1 MIPTN
6 NRLRP
11 GMGKNIILCLDGTSN
26 SFGAGPETNVLK
38 LFRMLEKDSP
48 NQLVYYQ
55 PGIGTHITVDLPKTI
70 WSAAYSYAEK
80 IVDIGIAWSLDA
92 HIIAAYMFLM
102 KHHCHGDRIY
112 LYGFSRGA
120 FTARILAGMLDRVG
134 LLSPGQNELVPCAW
148 EIYKTWEAAGQPME
162 DKTSNLACSFKSTF
176 SVPSVCVY
184 FMGLWDS
191 INSSGIILD
200 RSFPYTSSAGIVH
213 HIRHAVGIDERR
225 AKFKQNLFVPHCYNP
240 TLFGPSGIFAERQ
253 SPELTPETSPQT
265 SIVSSVRVSPVESR
279 QHTPKGSMVILRHPT
294 SPVPISA
301 STPVLASGSSIRTT
315 ASGRRFPCS
324 SRSELSHMF
333 RAHSEQSHMIG
344 TQKIRH
350 RPERSGD
357 LVELW
362 FPGDHGDVGG
372 GWLPRGSPHLLS
384 DIPLAWIL
392 SESVKFKV
400 IFKEGVIDEFRNN
413 HDSEECLIAPMHD
426 SLNLFRRQGEN
437 GRGEDPWW
445 RPWFWWFLETMPVA
459 YRVEN
464 EEEKWTR
471 VAVPNYGRART
482 IPMGA
487 KFHWSVAWRMRLV
500 DGYRPFDRSEDDDG
514 SSVTGGGSSSDEYGA
529 IPDDFD
535 CHDGC

>member
-1 MIPTN
+1 
-6 NRLRP
+6 
-11 GMGKNIILCLDGTSN
+11 MGKNIILCLDGTSN

-55 PGIGTHITVDLPKTI
+55 PGIGTHITVDVPKTV

-200 RSFPYTSSAGIVH
+200 RSFPYTSSTGIVH

-240 TLFGPSGIFAERQ
+240 TLFGASGVFAERHSPEQ
-253 SPELTPETSPQT
+253 SPESSPETSMSS
-265 SIVSSVRVSPVESR
+265 SIRVSPVESR
-279 QHTPKGSMVILRHPT
+279 QHTPQGSMIRMRQPA
-294 SPVPISA
+294 SSVPISS
-301 STPVLASGSSIRTT
+301 STPILASGASFRSTACGARAELSSCLG
-315 ASGRRFPCS
+315 AHY
-324 SRSELSHMF
+324 ELSHMIG
-333 RAHSEQSHMIG
+333 AHS
-344 TQKIRH
+344 TRH

-372 GWLPRGSPHLLS
+372 GWLPRGGSEHLLS

-400 IFKEGVIDEFRNN
+400 IFKEGVIDDFRAN
-413 HDSEECLIAPMHD
+413 HDPEECLLAPMHD
-426 SLNLFRRQGEN
+426 SLSLFRRQGEY

-445 RPWFWWFLETMPVA
+445 RPWFWWFLENMPVA

-464 EEEKWTR
+464 KDEKWTR
-471 VAVPNYGRART
+471 VAVPNYGRPRT
-482 IPMGA
+482 VPNGA

-500 DGYRPFDRSEDDDG
+500 EGYRPFDGNE
-514 SSVTGGGSSSDEYGA
+514 GGGSGSETEWEDEV

-535 CHDGC
+535 CHDEC